1 MQDDSLIQDFLSE
14 ADEILDRLDLVLVE
28 TEDLF
33 NERGQSEETMERVHA
48 LFRGVHTIKGV
59 AGSLGFNQ
67 FVEVTH
73 EGEALLDAL
82 RKEKI
87 ALHQDQIVLFLDL
100 AKLLH
105 GMVTTLRE
113 TSSDAGHEEE
123 IKEMAGK
130 LKQFLS
136 GDNAAKS
143 TPNKGKPDQAKVI
156 PADAEHFL
164 NLLQKAREGAQ
175 SEQDWDTLKQAATQL
190 DRDAGKLGTGEVR
203 LLAHRI
209 TQAANKLPRLG
220 NEARQNLIGI
230 MFRALQSIIECA
242 KLPQPTESHLEMLT
256 RQESLISRLV
266 NRGESA
272 SENVFLGK
280 ILVEEGFISQ
290 AVLDQALHKQGQPL
304 GRILMDMNALSE
316 KDLRKALTVQRSR
329 KKGTDSAAESHP
341 RNDRQVRV
349 HVDKLER
356 LGNLVGELVISENA
370 LVHHPSLNNVEAED
384 LRRATNQMSHLIREL
399 QEIAMSLRMV
409 PVLAT
414 FQKLKLVAR
423 ETARQ
428 LQKKITVIMEGTDVE
443 LDRTI
448 LDHLYQPLVH
458 MVRNAVDHGVE
469 SPQKRLAA
477 GKPESGT
484 FKLSAHQSGGEIHI
498 VLEDDGGGLNQ
509 EKILNKARETGVLP
523 DPPPT
528 LPSDIF
534 NLIFRPGFSTSEKVT
549 NISGRGVG
557 MDVVHRT
564 ITGLNGNVEI
574 ESELAVFSRFRI
586 RIPLTL
592 SIIEGM
598 LVRIGN
604 TYLTIP
610 IPAVRETIMCKKDQF
625 VPDIDRNTMLLIR
638 GELVPTI
645 PLGFLFGV
653 LSEEDCYANGLVVVV
668 YSTYGS
674 RGLLVDQVVGQQ
686 QTVIKSVPT
695 YLGKL
700 PWISGFSVLSNGAI
714 SQVLDSER
722 LISEY

>member
-33 NERGQSEETMERVHA
+33 NEGGQSEETMERVHA

-73 EGEALLDAL
+73 QGEALLDAL

-105 GMVTTLRE
+105 AMVITLRE
-113 TSSDAGHEEE
+113 TRSDSGHEEE
-123 IKEMAGK
+123 IKAMAGK
-130 LKQFLS
+130 LKQFLH
-136 GDNAAKS
+136 GGPAKAPQANAS
-143 TPNKGKPDQAKVI
+143 DGV
-156 PADAEHFL
+156 PADAEHL
-164 NLLQKAREGAQ
+164 MQLLQQAREGDQ
-175 SEQDWDTLKQAATQL
+175 GEKDWEKLKQAAAKL
-190 DRDAGKLGTGEVR
+190 DREAGKLGTAEVR

-220 NEARQNLIGI
+220 NEAGQNLIGI
-230 MFRALQSIIECA
+230 MFRALQSIIEFA
-242 KLPQPTESHLEMLT
+242 RLPQPSESHLEMLT

-266 NRGESA
+266 NRGEA
-272 SENVFLGK
+272 AGENVFLGK

-316 KDLRKALTVQRSR
+316 TDLRKALTVQRSR
-329 KKGTDSAAESHP
+329 KKGSEPPAEAQ

-370 LVHHPSLNNVEAED
+370 LVHHPSLNGVEAED

-428 LQKKITVIMEGTDVE
+428 LEKKITVIMEGTDVE

-458 MVRNAVDHGVE
+458 MVRNAVDHGIE
-469 SPQKRLAA
+469 SPKKRVAK
-477 GKPESGT
+477 GKNESGT

-498 VLEDDGGGLNQ
+498 VMEDDGGGLNQ
-509 EKILNKARETGVLP
+509 ERILNKARETGVLP

-528 LPSDIF
+528 LPGDIY

-574 ESELAVFSRFRI
+574 ESELDVFSRFRI

-592 SIIEGM
+592 SIIDGM
-598 LVRIGN
+598 LVRIGGS
-604 TYLTIP
+604 YLTIP

-653 LSEEDCYANGLVVVV
+653 LTEEDCYANGLVVVV
-668 YSTYGS
+668 YSTHGS

-722 LISEY
+722 LISEF